1 MKYRAHFS
9 KKGNMIHTRFHETKE
24 DAQDALAKRIG
35 HFHHLGKVSGDTTLE
50 SYGYCPSAPRNGGL
64 VSIEERE
71 AQ

>member
-1 MKYRAHFS
+1 MKYRAQFS
-9 KKGNMIHTRFHETKE
+9 HQGNITQTRFYETRE

-35 HFHHLGKVSGDTTLE
+35 HFHYLGWVSGDTTLE